1 MIPLAMHFKTFIRS
15 GIFKSS
21 GIELAQRNLSLFRV
35 ICLRQVMQ
43 HKLDLRGAII
53 PFSLLKVIQ
62 SLKLMGPGETLE
74 VCWSDPDTPADL
86 FKVLPDSTYELI
98 SLDELAD
105 PQPSY
110 RLTLVKKQSDKTN
123 QGG

>member
-1 MIPLAMHFKTFIRS
+1 
-15 GIFKSS
+15 
-21 GIELAQRNLSLFRV
+21 
-35 ICLRQVMQ
+35 MQ

-62 SLKLMGPGETLE
+62 ALKLMEPGETLE
-74 VCWSDPDTPADL
+74 VCWSDPDIPDDL
-86 FKVLPDSTYELI
+86 FKVLPDSTYEMI
-98 SLDELAD
+98 SLDELTD

-110 RLTLVKKQSDKTN
+110 RLTLVKKQSDKIY